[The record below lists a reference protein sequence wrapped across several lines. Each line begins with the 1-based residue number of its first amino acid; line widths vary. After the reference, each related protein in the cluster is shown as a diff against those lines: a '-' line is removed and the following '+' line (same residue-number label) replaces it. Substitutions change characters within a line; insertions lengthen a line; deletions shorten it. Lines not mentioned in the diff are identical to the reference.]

1 MNARNTFRLMIAL
14 ASFIL
19 LSMLNL
25 AILARMDLVQG
36 IGIQQINETT
46 AASANSGEELGEQFY
61 NLTSMFFH

>member
-1 MNARNTFRLMIAL
+1 MIAL

-25 AILARMDLVQG
+25 AILARMDLIQG